1 VATESP
7 AAIAELVKVAER
19 LQEVCLGRS
28 LTVGTAESETG
39 GLIAHLLTEVPGS
52 SGYFNGAVVAYSNAA
67 KTALLGVAD
76 ELLAAHGAVS
86 AQAARAMAVG
96 ARERLGVGL
105 AVSVTGIAGPGGGS
119 EAKPVGLTYV
129 AVADEAGEDVRRF
142 HWTGDRAANKRLSAG
157 AALELLLERAS
168 R

>member
-1 VATESP
+1 
-7 AAIAELVKVAER
+7 
-19 LQEVCLGRS
+19 
-28 LTVGTAESETG
+28 
-39 GLIAHLLTEVPGS
+39 
-52 SGYFNGAVVAYSNAA
+52 
-67 KTALLGVAD
+67 
-76 ELLAAHGAVS
+76 
-86 AQAARAMAVG
+86 MAVG

-129 AVADEAGEDVRRF
+129 AIADEAGEDVRRF